1 VNDPSPDDEIANDDV
16 QSFARRVV
24 IRQVSS
30 IQQANDEMEEDGI
43 DVDAHLSDPMLDEL
57 RAVAESDSDYVELM
71 AAIST
76 GFRTPRNQTA
86 LGVRQYWSV
95 REELSVDDG
104 LVLFG
109 RGIIIPR
116 LARRELI
123 RKLHAA
129 HQGIV
134 RMKRRA
140 RQTVFW
146 PGSCGKTYLLRININ
161 LSKDKITVVKLEY
174 WGNTSSAQL
183 LPDLIKLIKKSIF
196 LNQYL

>member
-1 VNDPSPDDEIANDDV
+1 
-16 QSFARRVV
+16 
-24 IRQVSS
+24 
-30 IQQANDEMEEDGI
+30 
-43 DVDAHLSDPMLDEL
+43 MLDEL

-140 RQTVFW
+140 RQTVFG

-161 LSKDKITVVKLEY
+161 LSKYKITVVKLEY